1 MHTGTA
7 LALTVLV
14 LLYAVISGLVN
25 RWYLAPGLVFVAMG
39 MMLGPFGFDVIAADD
54 SHTFT
59 TLAQLALTVIL
70 FNQASSL
77 DLGRAVRRGRATFR
91 LLIVGIPLALAL
103 GTVTAVALLPVLP
116 LWEAVCLAAVV
127 APTEVALIDA
137 LLEDHRIPE
146 RVRHALSVESGC
158 YDGFALAA
166 ALAALA
172 LASEHS
178 DGDVSR
184 WGWFLVRTELLALAL
199 GAVIGV
205 AGGLVIIAS
214 WRRGWMNDTWAQL
227 ATVAMALVCFG
238 LAERVHSSGFVAAF
252 VGGLGYA
259 AVARRADSSVPTQVS
274 DATGQVLE
282 LVVFAV
288 FGGYAFVLGWRDI
301 AWGTVAFCVAALVLV
316 RPVAVALA
324 LLGTDVPMRSRLF
337 IGWFGPRGI
346 GTLVLGLLVIGHG
359 EIQNGAVITQA
370 VVITVTLSLLLHS
383 VTAWPGI
390 KFVAPDRLAAGTVQ
404 R

>member
-14 LLYAVISGLVN
+14 LMYAVISGLVN
-25 RWYLAPGLVFVAMG
+25 RWYLAPALVFILMG
-39 MMLGPFGFDVIAADD
+39 MVLGPFGFDVIAADD
-54 SHTFT
+54 TRTFNT
-59 TLAQLALTVIL
+59 VAQLALSVIL
-70 FNQASSL
+70 FNQAASL
-77 DLGRAVRRGRATFR
+77 DLAAAVRRGHATFR

-103 GTVTAVALLPVLP
+103 GTVTALVLLPVLP
-116 LWEAVCLAAVV
+116 VWEAVCLAAVV

-137 LLEDHRIPE
+137 LLEDQRIPE

-172 LASEHS
+172 LASERS
-178 DGDVSR
+178 DGDLSR
-184 WGWFLVRTELLALAL
+184 WGWFLVHTELVSLLM
-199 GAVIGV
+199 GAAIGV
-205 AGGLVIIAS
+205 AGGAIIMAS
-214 WRRGWMNDTWAQL
+214 RRRNWMNDTWAQL

-238 LAERVHSSGFVAAF
+238 IAERVHASGFVAAF

-259 AVARRADSSVPTQVS
+259 AVARHADSQVPTQVS
-274 DATGQVLE
+274 DAVGQVLE
-282 LVVFAV
+282 LVVFAI
-288 FGGYAFVLGWRDI
+288 FGGYAIFLGWRETD
-301 AWGTVAFCVAALVLV
+301 WRTVLFCVVALLLV
-316 RPVAVALA
+316 RPIAVQLA
-324 LLGTDVPMRSRLF
+324 LLRTDVPMRSRLF

-359 EIQNGAVITQA
+359 EMQNSATITQA

-383 VTAWPGI
+383 LTTWPGI
-390 KFVAPDRLAAGTVQ
+390 RFVAPDRLASEPRV
-404 R
+404 

>member
-14 LLYAVISGLVN
+14 LMYAVISGLVN
-25 RWYLAPGLVFVAMG
+25 RWYLAPALVFILMG
-39 MMLGPFGFDVIAADD
+39 MVLGPFGFDVIAADD
-54 SHTFT
+54 TRTFNT
-59 TLAQLALTVIL
+59 VAQLALSVIL
-70 FNQASSL
+70 FNQAASL
-77 DLGRAVRRGRATFR
+77 DLAAAVRRGHATFR

-103 GTVTAVALLPVLP
+103 GTVTALVLLPVLP
-116 LWEAVCLAAVV
+116 VWEAVCLAAVV

-137 LLEDHRIPE
+137 LLEDQRIPE

-172 LASEHS
+172 LASERS
-178 DGDVSR
+178 DGDLSR
-184 WGWFLVRTELLALAL
+184 WGWFLVHTELVSVLM
-199 GAVIGV
+199 GAAIGV
-205 AGGLVIIAS
+205 AGGAIIMAS
-214 WRRGWMNDTWAQL
+214 RRRNWMNDTWAQL

-238 LAERVHSSGFVAAF
+238 IAERVHASGFVAAF

-259 AVARRADSSVPTQVS
+259 AVARHADSQVPTQVS
-274 DATGQVLE
+274 DAVGQVLE
-282 LVVFAV
+282 LVVFAI
-288 FGGYAFVLGWRDI
+288 FGGYAIFLGWRETD
-301 AWGTVAFCVAALVLV
+301 WRTVLFCVVALLLV
-316 RPVAVALA
+316 RPIAVQLA
-324 LLGTDVPMRSRLF
+324 LLRTDVPMRSRLF

-359 EIQNGAVITQA
+359 EMQNSATITQA

-383 VTAWPGI
+383 LTTWPGI
-390 KFVAPDRLAAGTVQ
+390 RFVAPDRLASEPRV
-404 R
+404 